1 MGEETCVKTGSL
13 SVCEQPLDGGPCQ
26 GDFPRW
32 YYDDETGECRNFTY
46 GGCQGNQNRFT
57 SIEACQNSCSHKK
70 QILEATKICK
80 QKIETG
86 SCSEKLARWG
96 FDEESHQCRPFYY
109 SGCGGNQNNFKTR
122 EECHNTCPNAFP
134 PELQVIRKI
143 FNLEEGSEAVLEVV
157 VR

>member
-1 MGEETCVKTGSL
+1 ME
-13 SVCEQPLDGGPCQ
+13 
-26 GDFPRW
+26 
-32 YYDDETGECRNFTY
+32 
-46 GGCQGNQNRFT
+46 
-57 SIEACQNSCSHKK
+57 HKK
-70 QILEATKICK
+70 LILEATKICK